1 MAEQF
6 RILVVEEEETL
17 NQSIVNSLRRDGY
30 MVQGVMSGA
39 DAIRILWTEEC
50 DVVIGDQKLPGAGGL
65 ELLQWLRTNRP
76 NTRMIMLSEYG
87 SPETRVQA
95 LESGAVGYLE
105 KPLNLHMLKE
115 ELRRLLQQTG
125 FSASLDSFDLLDV
138 IQIINISRKS
148 IALLVNTGLEERGV
162 LRFQDGEL
170 IWAEYGILR
179 GEEAFFALAAH
190 MNGTVIHQPWNERI
204 QPNVTQ
210 PLSRLIFQALQ
221 YRSKYAV
228 RQQLTGEQAALAY
241 PKETQGLLSDEVDDS
256 PFVFAQDT
264 GQPAPT
270 ATQADAALFQ
280 SGQETEERRE
290 WWQDT
295 GHIPVGGAQG
305 NGRSSGEIPATPG
318 RRSLTGNPNI
328 VPSVVRKTPA
338 SQRPDLPSWLTEQPT
353 RGDASGQPLRPAALS
368 SSTHLP
374 AVPPVKPSPAEWQS
388 PMPPPV
394 SRPTAQ
400 LSRVSPAPPAQPTP
414 VVRVTEQLPGRQTTG
429 SQNSDSVPV
438 LRAPRQSPA
447 EWQPPE
453 QLAAADG
460 HGYTQPRLRSLMTPM
475 PPPVGPE
482 EEAVPGARSQPGK
495 TMGQR
500 PQGPRPDSEASGDD
514 ARRQGEQGL
523 PQWTAPAT
531 VTKHNYPALV
541 SALQTLGY
549 SIPGFVAAAVAGLD
563 GQPVAQ
569 VAVDDLDISQVC
581 GYFSTILRGV
591 LHALE
596 QVGQGEHEETII
608 SSGNGH
614 ILLRIVGGKRNAFQV
629 LITTHEADPAES
641 LEVMANVEGAISA
654 ALR

>member
-6 RILVVEEEETL
+6 RILVVEDEETL

-30 MVQGVMSGA
+30 IVQGVMSGA

-50 DVVIGDQKLPGAGGL
+50 DVVIGDQKLPGADGF

-76 NTRMIMLSEYG
+76 NTRMIMLSAYG

-138 IQIINISRKS
+138 IQIINMSRKS

-228 RQQLTGEQAALAY
+228 RQQLTGEQAALARSS
-241 PKETQGLLSDEVDDS
+241 EEQSLLSDEVDDS
-256 PFVFAQDT
+256 PFVFAEDSM
-264 GQPAPT
+264 QPA
-270 ATQADAALFQ
+270 TQTGMGLEQ
-280 SGQETEERRE
+280 SRQQTREAEERRE
-290 WWQDT
+290 WWQET
-295 GHIPVGGAQG
+295 GHIPVGGAQS
-305 NGRSSGEIPATPG
+305 NGRPSGEIPDTPG
-318 RRSLTGNPNI
+318 RHPLTGNANI

-353 RGDASGQPLRPAALS
+353 RGDGSGQPLRAAALS

-374 AVPPVKPSPAEWQS
+374 AVPPLKSSPTEWQS
-388 PMPPPV
+388 PMPPVPQMP
-394 SRPTAQ
+394 RPTVQ
-400 LSRVSPAPPAQPTP
+400 LSRVPPAPTQPTP
-414 VVRVTEQLPGRQTTG
+414 MVRVTEQLPDRHTTG
-429 SQNSDSVPV
+429 SQNSISTPIPG
-438 LRAPRQSPA
+438 APRQPPA

-453 QLAAADG
+453 QPPVAG
-460 HGYTQPRLRSLMTPM
+460 GRGYTQPRLRNLMTPF
-475 PPPVGPE
+475 PPTVGPG
-482 EEAVPGARSQPGK
+482 EEAVSGGRNQPGK

-500 PQGPRPDSEASGDD
+500 PRLGGEANGDE
-514 ARRQGEQGL
+514 ARRQGEQG
-523 PQWTAPAT
+523 QEYEQRMAPAT
-531 VTKHNYPALV
+531 VTKYNYPALV

-549 SIPGFVAAAVAGLD
+549 SIPGFVAAAVVGLD
-563 GQPVAQ
+563 GQPIAQ

-581 GYFSTILRGV
+581 GYFSSILLGV
-591 LHALE
+591 LHTLE

-608 SSGNGH
+608 TSENRY
-614 ILLRIVGGKRNAFQV
+614 ILLRIAGSKRSAFQV
-629 LITTHEADPAES
+629 LITTREADPAES

-654 ALR
+654 ALH